1 MPCYSRTSVWLR
13 YKVVAGA
20 GGGCSADNGCTAG
33 RAELGNRR
41 GDPPGP
47 PLLLMVHTVINYWP
61 GISSQHTTA
70 ISAQPSPAQTRPAH
84 HCNQC
89 LVRCRQETGSGRE
102 VIMTPLNLSFY
113 RGEMSTEAL
122 LSQTKTSV
130 SAGLM
135 CNQVS
140 FSIF

>member
-1 MPCYSRTSVWLR
+1 MPSYSRTPVWLQ
-13 YKVVAGA
+13 YKVLAGA
-20 GGGCSADNGCTAG
+20 GVAALQTMACTAG

-70 ISAQPSPAQTRPAH
+70 ISAQPRPAQPRPAH
-84 HCNQC
+84 HYNQC